1 MRGLS
6 LVLVSAMVGGLAPA
20 AMFGQAGAAAQS
32 AAQTT
37 TDAAK
42 TTAQTTS
49 DTAKSAKNAVTMP
62 SDSEIADAKSKGMV
76 WANEK
81 SKVYH
86 KADDSKFGKTKHGK
100 FMTEA
105 DAQAAGYKLS
115 GTKKS
120 KSAAAS
126 STAPAPQQ

>member
-20 AMFGQAGAAAQS
+20 AMFGQADAAQS

-37 TDAAK
+37 SDAAK
-42 TTAQTTS
+42 KTAQTTS